1 MALGTAIPAMDN
13 GTRTCITTE
22 TMGIHMV
29 TGAGVVEI
37 KGLWGRGFRKQ
48 KTKTKQNKPKTWT
61 ETWEVS
67 VYLTRLGGILCNMYQ
82 GAIWVGSV
90 VLHTSFLAFHRS
102 FYINDR

>member
-48 KTKTKQNKPKTWT
+48 KQKRNKPNQKLGQKPERFRFIGHGWGGYF
-61 ETWEVS
+61 VIC
-67 VYLTRLGGILCNMYQ
+67 TREQYG
-82 GAIWVGSV
+82 
-90 VLHTSFLAFHRS
+90 
-102 FYINDR
+102 